1 MSQSLEYHQTTALAF
16 PQKERVPR
24 SRLLRILRGEFEDV
38 LVRKGLFGRRLDVE
52 RLHEAGADANWT
64 LVITPPIPSDLSV
77 SRYIAKRLRHLVQ
90 RYDCD

>member
-1 MSQSLEYHQTTALAF
+1 MSQSLEYRQVPSPVF

-24 SRLLRILRGEFEDV
+24 ARLLRIVKGEFEDI
-38 LVRKGLFGRRLDVE
+38 LMRKGLFGRRLEIE
-52 RLHEAGADANWT
+52 RLDGSGEDANWI

-77 SRYIAKRLRHLVQ
+77 SRYIDKRLRHLIQ